1 MSLSD
6 NSNMPVTFVVF
17 SWDVCGSL
25 RSLWFLLWW
34 VIDLFKL
41 DIWRTFLWDS
51 ESYLMLCSC
60 FSLVLFLPGM
70 RGVISSLTREY
81 RICFLQPG
89 SRGSRGSRGG
99 VGPRAGTRGRRGGA
113 RASSPCP
120 QRGDPSERLALAGT
134 PRTKSRRMPGRAL
147 FPLLARYLAFSL
159 KILRNR
165 RLKNS
170 TKLQSVLA

>member
-1 MSLSD
+1 MGTLKSLSD

-17 SWDVCGSL
+17 SWDICGSL

-34 VIDLFKL
+34 VIDFFKL

-81 RICFLQPG
+81 RICFLHLALTEPRETREH
-89 SRGSRGSRGG
+89 SHYCWVG
-99 VGPRAGTRGRRGGA
+99 VGVPAIYIVITDTTNKDTLLLDEKRKGLVF
-113 RASSPCP
+113 C
-120 QRGDPSERLALAGT
+120 LALI
-134 PRTKSRRMPGRAL
+134 KVCS
-147 FPLLARYLAFSL
+147 
-159 KILRNR
+159 
-165 RLKNS
+165 
-170 TKLQSVLA
+170 